1 MATRPFYQSLV
12 QSATA
17 ALRTT
22 ATSAKIAVMSSRV
35 AIFFTTL
42 AVLSV
47 VSFAVFFLASG
58 YTLNRQSGRIEKTG
72 MVVVKSD
79 PDVAKIYVDGALI
92 SATNATVANLKPG
105 AHKIRLDKE
114 GFAVWQKEILVKE
127 ELVTEVNAVLVPLT
141 PKLLPLTVNGVSAPA
156 LSRDGERIAFFSSN
170 VQTPGIW
177 FLPLAGRTLLN
188 LSQSSPKLLIA
199 DSGQKSFSAG
209 TDIQWSPDD
218 SEILAQL
225 NRQGYYLISV
235 SQIPSSSFTATS
247 SAEPALARWRETELT
262 SRQGLL
268 DKIAVAPEIAQS
280 AVEAKTLWAQNGK
293 RFLYQKE
300 GSNKIEYHV
309 YDLASPLP
317 VGGQND
323 YLSLTVDRASNLKVS
338 WYSDSNHLLL
348 FSCQKFA
355 ETPSVTPAPA
365 NSRTTS
371 TTNVSNSVTSSG
383 VGCREGAVELI
394 EIDGTNRTLV
404 YKGAVY
410 SDQVF
415 PSPDGSQLIILTSFN
430 PDSEPNLYAI
440 SLR

>member
-1 MATRPFYQSLV
+1 
-12 QSATA
+12 
-17 ALRTT
+17 
-22 ATSAKIAVMSSRV
+22 MSSRV

-42 AVLSV
+42 FVLSV
-47 VSFAVFFLASG
+47 VSFAVFFFASG
-58 YTLNRQSGRIEKTG
+58 YTLNRQSGKIEKTG

-79 PDVAKIYVDGALI
+79 PDVAKIYVDGALV

-141 PKLLPLTVNGVSAPA
+141 PKLLPLTVNGVTAPA
-156 LSRDGERIAFFSSN
+156 LSTDGERIAFFSSN

-218 SEILAQL
+218 SEVLAQL

-247 SAEPALARWRETELT
+247 SAEPTLERWREIEVK

-268 DKIAVAPEIAQS
+268 DKIAVAAEIAQS
-280 AVEAKTLWAQNGK
+280 AIEPKTLWAQNGK

-309 YDLASPLP
+309 YDLTNPLP
-317 VGGQND
+317 VGGKND
-323 YLSLTVDRASNLKVS
+323 YLSLTVDKPSNLKVG

-355 ETPSVTPAPA
+355 AAVPSPTPTPTAVTKLTTTDSSSVGEA
-365 NSRTTS
+365 
-371 TTNVSNSVTSSG
+371 G
-383 VGCREGAVELI
+383 GCREGAVELI

-430 PDSEPNLYAI
+430 PDTEPNLYAI